1 MSIFSPFALSASNI
15 HSSISIGV
23 NLKLAID
30 YGLQRSQSDL
40 IASFMQTLI
49 MSEGEKWVSGQAN
62 NTALALR
69 AGTAGK
75 PVHTAEQAVRHFA
88 TKELGKADLIAAL
101 ED

>member
-1 MSIFSPFALSASNI
+1 MYSQLFT
-15 HSSISIGV
+15 GV

-49 MSEGEKWVSGQAN
+49 MSEGDKWVAGQAN
-62 NTALALR
+62 NIALALR
-69 AGTAGK
+69 AGTVGK
-75 PVHTAEQAVRHFA
+75 PVHTAEQAVRKFA